1 MSKGNSA
8 EQFNQGLAEFLM
20 PRQHHFMRLNLWPSV
35 LQSAGFTELER
46 PQTGL

>member
-8 EQFNQGLAEFLM
+8 EQFNQGLAEISEM

-35 LQSAGFTELER
+35 FS
-46 PQTGL
+46 PQGLLS